1 VKVLFAT
8 DGAEPSEHAAHILAR
23 LADPVRTA
31 VTVLSVNDFDVSMRQ
46 ARAEGRYSA
55 AAGHEAAQRA
65 VDEGIRLLRSAGLT
79 DVDGRVEDGDAA
91 GEIVQAAERD
101 DVELV
106 VVGTAKE
113 RWLDAVVLGS
123 VSSSVVHAGSC
134 PVLVAHEAPE
144 PDRRLRVIVGA
155 DGSDGS
161 NHAMAAFAALADPA
175 RSEVTVVTAVTALAL
190 PSGGPAGAA
199 IEPDVADG
207 ETALARRHAAAASDV
222 LKGAGFRVEIEVQT
236 GAPAA
241 VLLEQAE
248 RRGADLVVVGA
259 RGLGRF
265 AAKVLGS
272 VSDRIIRSACATLV
286 GR

>member
-8 DGAEPSEHAAHILAR
+8 DGAEPSEHAAHLLAR

-31 VTVLSVNDFDVSMRQ
+31 VTVLSVND
-46 ARAEGRYSA
+46 
-55 AAGHEAAQRA
+55 
-65 VDEGIRLLRSAGLT
+65 
-79 DVDGRVEDGDAA
+79 
-91 GEIVQAAERD
+91 
-101 DVELV
+101 
-106 VVGTAKE
+106 
-113 RWLDAVVLGS
+113 
-123 VSSSVVHAGSC
+123 AGSC

-190 PSGGPAGAA
+190 PPGGPAGAA

-207 ETALARRHAAAASDV
+207 ETALAGRLAAAASDV
-222 LKGAGFRVEIEVQT
+222 LKGSGFRVEIEVQT

-259 RGLGRF
+259 RGLGRI

-272 VSDRIIRSACATLV
+272 VSDRIIRSARATLV